1 MVRVR
6 FAPSPTGYLHIGGA
20 RTAIYNWLFA
30 KQNKGKFI
38 LRIEDTDIE
47 RHVEESLSS
56 ILQSL
61 KWLGLQWDEGP
72 EVGGPLGPYYQSQRI
87 EIYKKYA
94 SILLE
99 NKNAYICFCTPDELE
114 SMRNEQKTK
123 SMAQG
128 YDGRCAN
135 LSKAE
140 ISNKIN
146 DGIPFTIRL
155 KCGTGKLVVDDLI
168 HGKITF
174 TKESYSDFIIL
185 RSDGSPTYNFTAAI
199 DDWLMQITH
208 VIRGDDHLSN
218 TPKQAMIYYALG
230 ATPPQFGHI
239 PMILGSDGKRLS
251 KRHGATSVE
260 SYRQDGYL
268 AEAML
273 NYLSLLGW
281 SYDDKTTFFS
291 RDELVKKFSL
301 SKVSKNPAIF
311 DLAKLDWMNGS
322 YIRQKSEVE
331 LAELITPF
339 IKSRIGTD
347 LNNDQKSMLLKV
359 VPLIKERIKK
369 LSEVISIADF
379 YFTRN
384 YEMTHDAKLKFL
396 DAPEASTILPK
407 AAEALSQLK
416 EFKSDEIEKAL
427 RSAFEDSEIPPKKL
441 FQTIRA
447 AITGKT
453 VSPPLFET
461 MEILGKDECITRL
474 NRV

>member
-61 KWLGLQWDEGP
+61 KWLGLHWDEGP
-72 EVGGPLGPYYQSQRI
+72 EVGGQFGPYYQSQRT

-99 NKNAYICFCTPDELE
+99 NRNAYRCFCMPQELE
-114 SMRNEQKTK
+114 AMREEQKTK
-123 SMAQG
+123 GATQG
-128 YDGRCAN
+128 YDGRCLT
-135 LSKAE
+135 LSSAE
-140 ISNKIN
+140 VSHRVNG
-146 DGIPFTIRL
+146 GIPFTIRL
-155 KCGTGKLVVDDLI
+155 KCGAGKLVVDDLI

-199 DDWLMQITH
+199 DDWSMQITH

-218 TPKQAMIYYALG
+218 TPKQIMIYYALD

-260 SYRQDGYL
+260 SYQQDGYL

-291 RDELVKKFSL
+291 KDELIEKFSL
-301 SKVSKNPAIF
+301 AKVSRNPAIS
-311 DLAKLDWMNGS
+311 DLVKLDWMNGA
-322 YIRQKSEVE
+322 YIRQKSDVE
-331 LAELITPF
+331 LADLILPF
-339 IKSRIGTD
+339 IELRIGTN
-347 LNNDQKSMLLKV
+347 LNNDQKNILLKV
-359 VPLIKERIKK
+359 IPLIKERIKK

-384 YEMTHDAKLKFL
+384 FEITHDAKLKFL
-396 DAPEASTILPK
+396 DAPETSAILPK
-407 AAEALSQLK
+407 AAEVLSKIK
-416 EFKSDEIEKAL
+416 EFNSDEIEKAL
-427 RSAFEDSEIPPKKL
+427 RSAFEASGIPPKKL

-453 VSPPLFET
+453 VSPPLFES
-461 MEILGKDECITRL
+461 MEILGKEECIFRL
-474 NRV
+474 SKS

>member
-30 KQNKGKFI
+30 RQNKGKFI

-47 RHVEESLSS
+47 RNVDEALSS

-72 EVGGPLGPYYQSQRI
+72 EIGGPLGPYYQSQRM
-87 EIYKKYA
+87 EIYKEYA

-99 NKNAYICFCTPDELE
+99 NRNAYRCFCTPQNLE
-114 SMRNEQKTK
+114 TMRDEQKANGL
-123 SMAQG
+123 AQG
-128 YDGRCAN
+128 YDGRCLT
-135 LSKAE
+135 LSSAE
-140 ISNKIN
+140 VSRRVNG
-146 DGIPFTIRL
+146 GIPFTIRL
-155 KCGTGKLVVDDLI
+155 KCGAGKLVVDDLI

-185 RSDGSPTYNFTAAI
+185 RSDGSPTYNFTATI

-291 RDELVKKFSL
+291 RAELIEKFSL

-311 DLAKLDWMNGS
+311 DLAKLDWMNGA
-322 YIRQKSEVE
+322 YIRQKSD
-331 LAELITPF
+331 AELTDLLIPF
-339 IKSRIGTD
+339 IETKIGAT
-347 LNNDQKSMLLKV
+347 LSSNQKNMLLKII
-359 VPLIKERIKK
+359 PLIKERIKK
-369 LSEVISIADF
+369 LSEVGNITDF
-379 YFTRN
+379 YFTRD
-384 YEMTHDAKLKFL
+384 YEITQEAKTKFL
-396 DAPEASTILPK
+396 DTLEAQTIFPRAVQTLN
-407 AAEALSQLK
+407 QLK
-416 EFKSDEIEKAL
+416 EFTSTEIESSL
-427 RSAFEDSEIPPKKL
+427 RSAFEASGIPPKKL

-461 MEILGKDECITRL
+461 MEILGKEECITRL

>member
-1 MVRVR
+1 LVRVR

-72 EVGGPLGPYYQSQRI
+72 ETGGPFGPYYQSQRI
-87 EIYKKYA
+87 DIYKRYA

-99 NKNAYICFCTPDELE
+99 NRNAYRCFCSPQELE
-114 SMRNEQKTK
+114 AMREEQRVKGAT
-123 SMAQG
+123 QG

-140 ISNKIN
+140 IANKIN
-146 DGIPFTIRL
+146 DGIPFTLRL
-155 KCGTGKLVVDDLI
+155 KCGVGKLVVDDLI

-218 TPKQAMIYYALG
+218 TPKQIMIYYALG

-291 RDELVKKFSL
+291 RDEFIEKFSL

-311 DLAKLDWMNGS
+311 DLAKLDWMNGA

-347 LNNDQKSMLLKV
+347 LNNDQKTILLKII
-359 VPLIKERIKK
+359 PLIKERIKK
-369 LSEVISIADF
+369 SSEVISIADF

-384 YEMTHDAKLKFL
+384 YEITHDAKLKFL
-396 DAPEASTILPK
+396 DAPETSTILPR
-407 AAEALSQLK
+407 AAETLNQLK
-416 EFKSDEIEKAL
+416 KFNSDEIEKAL
-427 RSAFEDSEIPPKKL
+427 RSAFEASGIPPKKL

-461 MEILGKDECITRL
+461 MEILGKEECIFRL
-474 NRV
+474 NQV

>member
-30 KQNKGKFI
+30 RQNKGKFI

-47 RHVEESLSS
+47 RNVDEALSS

-72 EVGGPLGPYYQSQRI
+72 EIGGPLGPYYQSQRM
-87 EIYKKYA
+87 EIYKEYA

-99 NKNAYICFCTPDELE
+99 NRNAYRCFCTPQNLE
-114 SMRNEQKTK
+114 TMRDEQKANGL
-123 SMAQG
+123 AQG
-128 YDGRCAN
+128 YDGRCLT
-135 LSKAE
+135 LSSAE
-140 ISNKIN
+140 VSRRVNG
-146 DGIPFTIRL
+146 GIPFTIRL
-155 KCGTGKLVVDDLI
+155 KCGAGKLVVDDLI

-251 KRHGATSVE
+251 KRHGATSIE

-291 RDELVKKFSL
+291 RAELIEKFSL

-347 LNNDQKSMLLKV
+347 LNNDQKNILLKI

-369 LSEVISIADF
+369 LSEVNSIADF

-384 YEMTHDAKLKFL
+384 YEITHDAKLKFL

-407 AAEALSQLK
+407 AAEVLSQLK
-416 EFKSDEIEKAL
+416 KFKSDEIEKAL
-427 RSAFEDSEIPPKKL
+427 RSAFEESEIPAKKL

-461 MEILGKDECITRL
+461 MEILGKDECIFRL
-474 NRV
+474 NQV